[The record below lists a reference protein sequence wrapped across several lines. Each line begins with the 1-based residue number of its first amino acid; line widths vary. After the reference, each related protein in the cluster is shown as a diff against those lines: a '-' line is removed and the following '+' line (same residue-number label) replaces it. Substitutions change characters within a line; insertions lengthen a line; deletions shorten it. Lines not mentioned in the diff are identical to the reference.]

1 MNERMM
7 RSKNCGGAERVRL
20 VRTRSRVYPSDDHK
34 QRRSGATSHAEYA
47 VFKGDQ
53 VLAHLIFN
61 RRKWIAVQRHGDN
74 KFGLPVSPYNITRL
88 RDLKA
93 WVIERFGG

>member
-1 MNERMM
+1 
-7 RSKNCGGAERVRL
+7 VRL
-20 VRTRSRVYPSDDHK
+20 VRTKSRVYPSDDHR

-47 VFKGDQ
+47 VLSGQ
-53 VLAHLIFN
+53 TILAHIIFTG
-61 RRKWIAVQRHGDN
+61 RKWIAVQRNGEN

-88 RDLKA
+88 RDLKT